1 MEQLRIVPLP
11 NGIIYA
17 YNGKHF
23 IFNEENNTW
32 EEKSINDLIPIII
45 PLFSRGLKWN
55 TLNKVI

>member
-45 PLFSRGLKWN
+45 PLFSRGLK
-55 TLNKVI
+55 